1 MFGMLSKFEIN
12 ADGTEDVLL
21 QTLALAMRSRGFNLL
36 GIVAIQEEDGSL
48 ATFGDV
54 SVTQS
59 PEFAAVL
66 RSLADQIDLNMGE
79 AADVVIPSA

>member
-1 MFGMLSKFEIN
+1 MFGLMSKFEIS

-21 QTLALAMRSRGFNLL
+21 QTLASAMRGRGFNLL

-54 SVTQS
+54 SITQS

-66 RSLADQIDLNMGE
+66 RNLADQIDLNMGE
-79 AADVVIPSA
+79 SADVVVPSA